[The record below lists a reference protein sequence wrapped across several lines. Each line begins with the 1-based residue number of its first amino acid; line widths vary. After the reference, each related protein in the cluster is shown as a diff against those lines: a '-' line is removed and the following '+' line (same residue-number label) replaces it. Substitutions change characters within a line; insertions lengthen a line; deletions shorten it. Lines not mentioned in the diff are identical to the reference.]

1 MFRRLLFGIN
11 ETSQFS
17 KKNGTFFS
25 YNKWKA
31 KWAFADGW
39 GLGLAC
45 FKCLLLRPGV
55 WKPKTGGNRRR
66 YRDTILVET
75 YLLGLMR
82 KKCRAYTVD
91 EVPNGPKNG
100 PKNGHCMSLLLCRIL
115 ASWKH
120 HQSVAG
126 IRVFS
131 SASRWSG
138 LCCTSHDHSNELISK
153 RNNSFNYSKLYLM
166 IMYICFHLF
175 DPFSSPWILR
185 YKPRPF
191 SFLDAALAWPTLRCK
206 RVGSHLIDSK
216 HMPDEECWWPR
227 ETQLGFAPSLGYG
240 WPREAA
246 PILGFQRLT
255 IPGLSFEG
263 DTQKGLMS
271 VKYRISCLQ
280 MFRSKKMEKQT
291 PTHSADSWMNFS
303 QEITMQ

>member
-11 ETSQFS
+11 EMFQSS
-17 KKNGTFFS
+17 NKN
-25 YNKWKA
+25 WKV

-45 FKCLLLRPGV
+45 FKCLLQGPGV
-55 WKPKTGGNRRR
+55 WKNRPGGNRRR
-66 YRDTILVET
+66 YRDSILVET

-91 EVPNGPKNG
+91 EVPNG

-153 RNNSFNYSKLYLM
+153 RNNSFNYSKLYLIIIL
-166 IMYICFHLF
+166 IMHTCFHLF

-185 YKPRPF
+185 YKPGPF

-216 HMPDEECWWPR
+216 HMPDEECWSAGGLEKPNWV
-227 ETQLGFAPSLGYG
+227 SLPVWDMGD
-240 WPREAA
+240 PEAA

-255 IPGLSFEG
+255 IPGRNVS
-263 DTQKGLMS
+263 KGTL
-271 VKYRISCLQ
+271 KKASC
-280 MFRSKKMEKQT
+280 
-291 PTHSADSWMNFS
+291 PWNIA
-303 QEITMQ
+303 